1 MVQNNIENQI
11 KDKLKTREIQPS
23 AQAWDRLDAMLTVA
37 EEKKNTRRFPFWLLS
52 IAASFLML
60 LTVGLFFFNQEKTV
74 SIPTNEMV
82 VTPEVQNSTIINEP
96 IKVSENEIATI
107 NENNSTINNQPST
120 INNHAVSV
128 INQKNNQNP
137 IINRKK
143 EIEYSVSGDVALK
156 DLPKVIST
164 ETIVIQTK
172 KQLLSKKAAYVNV
185 DALLASAENPNNS
198 NVKSDKIKVNA
209 NTLLSYADSEV
220 ETTFREKVIHKINK
234 NYQEVKSALATRNQE

>member
-23 AQAWDRLDAMLTVA
+23 AQAWDRLDAMLTVV

-52 IAASFLML
+52 IAASFLVL

-82 VTPEVQNSTIINEP
+82 VTPEVQNPTIINEP

-120 INNHAVSV
+120 INHHAVSV
-128 INQKNNQNP
+128 INQKNNHP

-143 EIEYSVSGDVALK
+143 EIEYLVSGDVALK

-172 KQLLSKKAAYVNV
+172 KQLLSKKATYVNV

-234 NYQEVKSALATRNQE
+234 NYLEVKSALATRNQE